1 MRVAY
6 LLGSLSRGGT
16 ETLLLDVFRNAAS
29 APFSFIGVH
38 RKGGALQEA
47 FYKTQPV
54 FHQLSP
60 KFPFDPL
67 YLYRLRRLLKRNDIE
82 VVHAQQSID
91 AVYAAMAVIGTSIQV
106 VQTFHG
112 YDMAYGTYLRF
123 ILRCSLKLV
132 ARNLFVSQAQ
142 ESYYQQK
149 YQLPENRCTVV
160 YNGISFDKLDR
171 FEDRS
176 LREEFQIDGSTLLM
190 GMVGNFV
197 DVRDHLTVCRFLKAL
212 KEKGV
217 DFEFLFVGKPSNM
230 DLYRPCVEYCQEN
243 GLEREVLFVGSR
255 TDVPNILHQLDAFV
269 YATDHDTF
277 GIAVVE
283 AIAAGVPTFVN
294 DWGVMR
300 EITDDGQDA
309 ILYETK
315 NVSDLLTRFLS
326 FLEHRTIYLEDAK
339 TSACKIRKKYSI
351 EAHLNNLYFVYKSL
365 KR

>member
-1 MRVAY
+1 
-6 LLGSLSRGGT
+6 
-16 ETLLLDVFRNAAS
+16 
-29 APFSFIGVH
+29 
-38 RKGGALQEA
+38 
-47 FYKTQPV
+47 
-54 FHQLSP
+54 
-60 KFPFDPL
+60 
-67 YLYRLRRLLKRNDIE
+67 
-82 VVHAQQSID
+82 
-91 AVYAAMAVIGTSIQV
+91 
-106 VQTFHG
+106 
-112 YDMAYGTYLRF
+112 
-123 ILRCSLKLV
+123 
-132 ARNLFVSQAQ
+132 
-142 ESYYQQK
+142 
-149 YQLPENRCTVV
+149 
-160 YNGISFDKLDR
+160 
-171 FEDRS
+171 
-176 LREEFQIDGSTLLM
+176 M

-197 DVRDHLTVCRFLKAL
+197 DGRDHLTVCRFLKAL